1 MSGQSISES
10 VHPRQQQRISMATL
24 GKAIAIAAQAHQE
37 QRDKAGAPYILH
49 PLRMMLRMSSEI
61 EMMAAILH
69 DVVEDT
75 EWTLDKLR
83 QAGFSEEVVQAVE
96 CLTHRTHET
105 YEEFIARV
113 RTNAIASKVKL
124 ADLEDNMDMR
134 RLSTLTEKDAERLHK
149 YHRAWLALRQ
159 AEDAASVSP
168 ASRKRGTQA

>member
-1 MSGQSISES
+1 
-10 VHPRQQQRISMATL
+10 MATL

-49 PLRMMLRMSSEI
+49 PLRLMLRMHSET

-75 EWTLDKLR
+75 DWTLDKLR
-83 QAGFSEEVVQAVE
+83 QAGFAEEVVQAVE
-96 CLTHRTHET
+96 CLTHRDHET

-113 RTNAIASKVKL
+113 RTNAIAGKVKL

-134 RLSTLTEKDAERLHK
+134 RLSALTEQDTQRLHK

-159 AEDAASVSP
+159 IGDAA
-168 ASRKRGTQA
+168 RGTLVP